1 MGVLNMWYFSYW
13 INDGLFTMDK
23 IIKLKEPFLPIKR
36 KNPMDLCTNEKRH
49 FGVNPIKTVQWANWL
64 FRAMFPKIEG
74 KEL

>member
-36 KNPMDLCTNEKRH
+36 KNPMDLCNE
-49 FGVNPIKTVQWANWL
+49 W
-64 FRAMFPKIEG
+64 
-74 KEL
+74 KETLRC